1 MKKGTFSSLEKH
13 ITPGEQPSIAF
24 QLLIFTQISSG
35 NLDNF
40 YLLAMCEHINK
51 RFCKLALAKGVTN
64 FGLKARCTICQN
76 ETIK

>member
-24 QLLIFTQISSG
+24 QLLIFNQISSR

-40 YLLAMCEHINK
+40 CLLAMCEHIKK